1 MSTFAVFGMTEHF
14 AREEAKKK
22 TPTTVGKTELTP
34 SQWLAAV
41 ESRAEKTMAS
51 SRIVQLSSMFDAPQF
66 AEHFIELLRKSGK
79 TRDLKIRAKVKIEV
93 QDSPRGKKKAPSTT
107 WRDALV

>member
-51 SRIVQLSSMFDAPQF
+51 SRVVQLSSMFDAPQF
-66 AEHFIELLRKSGK
+66 AEQYIALLRKAGRA
-79 TRDLKIRAKVKIEV
+79 RDLKIRAKVKVEA
-93 QDSPRGKKKAPSTT
+93 PEAARGKKKAPSTA
-107 WRDALV
+107 WSDVA

>member
-14 AREEAKKK
+14 ARDEARKK

-41 ESRAEKTMAS
+41 ESRAEKTMLS
-51 SRIVQLSSMFDAPQF
+51 SRVVQLSSLFDAPQF
-66 AEHFIELLRKSGK
+66 AQQYIDLLRKAGRA
-79 TRDLKIRAKVKIEV
+79 RDLKIRAKVKVEH
-93 QDSPRGKKKAPSTT
+93 QADTRSKKKAPSTT
-107 WRDALV
+107 WKDVA